1 MGLALP
7 PREQVIQAIQ
17 VSLYSD
23 CYFQF
28 RVYAGFFLVVGL
40 LFLVTALIELARGGV
55 QRFKTEGVWLGE
67 RGREGQG
74 RADPPVGSTECP
86 Q

>member
-1 MGLALP
+1 M
-7 PREQVIQAIQ
+7 
-17 VSLYSD
+17 
-23 CYFQF
+23 
-28 RVYAGFFLVVGL
+28 YAGLFLGVGL
-40 LFLVTALIELARGGV
+40 LFLVTALIQLARGGV
-55 QRFKTEGVWLGE
+55 KRFKTEGVWLGE